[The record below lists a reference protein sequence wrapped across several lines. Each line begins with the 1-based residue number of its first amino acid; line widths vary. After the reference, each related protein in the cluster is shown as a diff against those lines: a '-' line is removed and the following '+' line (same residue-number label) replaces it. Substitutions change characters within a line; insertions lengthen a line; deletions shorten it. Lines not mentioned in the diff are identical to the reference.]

1 MKTLCA
7 LLSILTIAG
16 CAHVNQAPSAKSPDG
31 YYNNETKWQENNR
44 HKQENCVLHIIQIA
58 PPTATAEELDY
69 NLQLCL
75 LRNDVFIYNE
85 LMSRNQNL
93 VKDTVRGEL

>member
-16 CAHVNQAPSAKSPDG
+16 CAHVGPSVPLSDG
-31 YYNNETKWQENNR
+31 RWQKHNTL
-44 HKQENCVLHIIQIA
+44 KQEACVLKIIEIA

-69 NLQLCL
+69 NLKLCM
-75 LRNDVFIYNE
+75 LRNNLFI
-85 LMSRNQNL
+85 
-93 VKDTVRGEL
+93 